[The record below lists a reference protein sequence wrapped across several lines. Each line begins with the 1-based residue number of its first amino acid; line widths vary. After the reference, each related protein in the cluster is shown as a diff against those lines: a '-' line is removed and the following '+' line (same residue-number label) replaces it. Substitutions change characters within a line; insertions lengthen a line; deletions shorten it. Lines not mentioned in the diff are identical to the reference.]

1 MNDTKNEEIEPREI
15 KESES
20 KTGKRSLFVRV
31 CDRINKEWLV
41 WTMAIAAVLVIVCPM
56 PRDVHVAFSVIFA
69 AGILYASYF
78 FVSGWLFSENT
89 DNHILS
95 GIRTELR
102 KIPQDVLFKFSC
114 PVWIFFTAE
123 CIVGDYASIDILHRI
138 MNVALLILL
147 YKVIAII
154 MRNIPL
160 YILVAS
166 LGVMIFY
173 ISSYFITIYRSRPI
187 TPWDFFGI
195 GTVLDVTPHYS
206 FSLNI
211 GMIAGLVLCVVMYL
225 IMKMLPKRKHRIS
238 KYYIVYP
245 LLILLIMVFSH
256 NEGYYHVTDTSLCN
270 TYKTE
275 GTPISFAGMSR
286 QYILTQPKKP
296 NGYSRKKVAGLSE
309 RMDRESKTE
318 KSKTKGGITP
328 KNVIVIMNES
338 FADMNAGGTNIADGT
353 MPFYSSLKNTVRGSL
368 YVSVRGGG
376 TCNTEY
382 EALTGNTM
390 AFFPA
395 GVYPFSKYMGRKT
408 PSMASYFDELGY
420 RTTGMHLG
428 NPKNW
433 GRQDAYEKMGFKRS
447 VFAESFDGLDTLHGY
462 PTDEEHYK
470 RIIKI
475 FKNNKKG
482 KNFIFTVTF
491 QNHGDYADTDDL
503 KKTFDLSQYGELP
516 KAENYFSLIKISD
529 AQFRKLVGY
538 FKKVKE
544 PTMIVMFGD
553 HQPSLGTDS
562 DDLLFPGAISKESQM
577 KKYTTPFLIWANYPI
592 KERNVGMMSVNFLQ
606 SLIVKTGN
614 LPETPYQQFLGDL
627 WKKYPV
633 ITMVGCYNNQ
643 GEYIDSAGKIKR
655 GILNEYRW
663 LQYNNVFDRK
673 RSDKTFRP
681 DPDSQY

>member
-245 LLILLIMVFSH
+245 LPILMIMVNPKIIKKSGEYAAE
-256 NEGYYHVTDTSLCN
+256 EGCLSLA
-270 TYKTE
+270 
-275 GTPISFAGMSR
+275 GTKQAKR
-286 QYILTQPKKP
+286 WQ
-296 NGYSRKKVAGLSE
+296 E
-309 RMDRESKTE
+309 
-318 KSKTKGGITP
+318 IT
-328 KNVIVIMNES
+328 VSYRNES
-338 FADMNAGGTNIADGT
+338 F
-353 MPFYSSLKNTVRGSL
+353 R
-368 YVSVRGGG
+368 
-376 TCNTEY
+376 
-382 EALTGNTM
+382 
-390 AFFPA
+390 
-395 GVYPFSKYMGRKT
+395 
-408 PSMASYFDELGY
+408 
-420 RTTGMHLG
+420 
-428 NPKNW
+428 
-433 GRQDAYEKMGFKRS
+433 
-447 VFAESFDGLDTLHGY
+447 
-462 PTDEEHYK
+462 
-470 RIIKI
+470 
-475 FKNNKKG
+475 
-482 KNFIFTVTF
+482 
-491 QNHGDYADTDDL
+491 
-503 KKTFDLSQYGELP
+503 
-516 KAENYFSLIKISD
+516 SLINTFRGFT
-529 AQFRKLVGY
+529 AQIIQH
-538 FKKVKE
+538 E
-544 PTMIVMFGD
+544 CD
-553 HQPSLGTDS
+553 HC
-562 DDLLFPGAISKESQM
+562 E
-577 KKYTTPFLIWANYPI
+577 
-592 KERNVGMMSVNFLQ
+592 
-606 SLIVKTGN
+606 
-614 LPETPYQQFLGDL
+614 
-627 WKKYPV
+627 
-633 ITMVGCYNNQ
+633 
-643 GEYIDSAGKIKR
+643 
-655 GILNEYRW
+655 GIL
-663 LQYNNVFDRK
+663 V
-673 RSDKTFRP
+673 
-681 DPDSQY
+681 